1 MLRWLHQNC
10 NLLVVKFFLIFTN
23 KSIKHP
29 ITSVA
34 QLCLHSWW
42 SHMVF
47 IIIYLYF
54 YSITAIRHLV
64 PEYYQLTALVWIVNL
79 TWRHLKWF
87 EIWKGFEHFPGSIKC
102 IFTIIGFQKLANVFI
117 FFYEYLTLQMCP
129 KVNIFWLDLHSGI
142 LQNILFQTKTIKN
155 HIHQRL

>member
-1 MLRWLHQNC
+1 MHFWQTKGMLADAT
-10 NLLVVKFFLIFTN
+10 LVALELQPIGYKVFLTNTN

-47 IIIYLYF
+47 ILIYLCF
-54 YSITAIRHLV
+54 SIIAIRHLV
-64 PEYYQLTALVWIVNL
+64 PEYYQLTALVWIVNP
-79 TWRHLKWF
+79 TGRHLKWF

-117 FFYEYLTLQMCP
+117 FFMNTWPC
-129 KVNIFWLDLHSGI
+129 KCARRWIFSD
-142 LQNILFQTKTIKN
+142 
-155 HIHQRL
+155 